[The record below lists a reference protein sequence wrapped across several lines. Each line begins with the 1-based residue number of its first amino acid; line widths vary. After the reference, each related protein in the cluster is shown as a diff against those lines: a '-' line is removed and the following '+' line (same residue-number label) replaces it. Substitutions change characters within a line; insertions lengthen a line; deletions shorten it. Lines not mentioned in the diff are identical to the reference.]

1 MKKDISYYD
10 KNKTGELISRLTS
23 DVSTVEGAASDNV
36 SILLRNLIQFFGSLV
51 FLYVISWQL
60 TTFIIIVTPI
70 ISFAI
75 IAIIKISKRLKK

>member
-23 DVSTVEGAASDNV
+23 DVSTVEGAASDNI

-75 IAIIKISKRLKK
+75 IAIIRISKRLKK

>member
-1 MKKDISYYD
+1 VKKDISYYD

-23 DVSTVEGAASDNV
+23 DVSTVEGAASDNI

-75 IAIIKISKRLKK
+75 IAIIRISKRLKK